1 MLIKMA
7 FLFQYR
13 RVFPLRNFQR
23 ICDLFLVLIVMWAVG
38 GTIGAILNCR
48 PLKKNW
54 DPLLPR
60 DCAGRMDFWLAMGI
74 LHVLTDVFIFSLPLP
89 LLRTLP
95 LPRVQ
100 KIILMVIFSL
110 GFL

>member
-1 MLIKMA
+1 MA

-23 ICDLFLVLIVMWAVG
+23 VCDLLLVFIVLWALG
-38 GTIGAILNCR
+38 GTVGAILNCR
-48 PLKKNW
+48 PLKRNW

-60 DCAGRMDFWLAMGI
+60 DCAGRMSFWFAMGI
-74 LHVLTDVFIFSLPLP
+74 LHVLTDALIFILPLP

-95 LPRVQ
+95 LPRPQ
-100 KIILMVIFSL
+100 KMILMAIFSL

>member
-1 MLIKMA
+1 MT

-13 RVFPLRNFQR
+13 RVFPLRDFQR
-23 ICDLFLVLIVMWAVG
+23 VCDLFLVLIVIWAVG
-38 GTIGAILNCR
+38 GTMGAILNCR
-48 PLKKNW
+48 PLKRNW

-60 DCAGRMDFWLAMGI
+60 DCADRMNFWFAMGI
-74 LHVLTDVFIFSLPLP
+74 LHVLTDAFIFILPLP

-95 LPRVQ
+95 LPRFQ
-100 KIILMVIFSL
+100 KGILMVIFSL